1 MDHHNNIL
9 EQNLQFCSSMNDLI
23 NIMLKAQNSLLAA
36 FRFQQCLNDNI
47 YVIIVAIGV
56 AVWHFRSRDDA
67 GEMYSSLSSC
77 FCFARTLIR
86 KESPWNSFSQT
97 CSPKAKQHKY
107 E

>member
-1 MDHHNNIL
+1 M
-9 EQNLQFCSSMNDLI
+9 S
-23 NIMLKAQNSLLAA
+23 KAQNSLCAA
-36 FRFQQCLNDNI
+36 FRFQHRLIDNI
-47 YVIIVAIGV
+47 VYVIMVAVGV

-67 GEMYSSLSSC
+67 GEMYSSSLSSC
-77 FCFARTLIR
+77 CCFARTLIR